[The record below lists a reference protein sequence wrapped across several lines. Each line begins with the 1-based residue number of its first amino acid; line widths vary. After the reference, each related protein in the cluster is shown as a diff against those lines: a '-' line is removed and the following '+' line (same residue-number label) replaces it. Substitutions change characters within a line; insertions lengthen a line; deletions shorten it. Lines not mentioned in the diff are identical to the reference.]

1 MSPERIDTPRMTD
14 PFATLERALVD
25 EYLVSHGQDPAA
37 TRMRTGEGAKALL
50 RAAMQHAALRLTEVE
65 CRAHYVHEMHRAGAQ
80 TP

>member
-1 MSPERIDTPRMTD
+1 MSAEPVDTPRMTD

-25 EYLVSHGQDPAA
+25 EYLASRGHDPAA
-37 TRMRTGEGAKALL
+37 VRTRTDEAAKDLL